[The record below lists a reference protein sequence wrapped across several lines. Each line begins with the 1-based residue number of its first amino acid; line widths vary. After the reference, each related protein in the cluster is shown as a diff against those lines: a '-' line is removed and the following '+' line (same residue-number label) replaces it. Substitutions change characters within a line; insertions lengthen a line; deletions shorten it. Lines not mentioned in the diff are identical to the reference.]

1 MNPKQFRLIVSL
13 TTLVFI
19 GLGAFLVLRFAQGYR
34 LDLKRKTFS
43 STGILTTTSVPEG
56 AQVWIDG
63 KLKTA
68 TDDNLNL
75 TPGDYWVK
83 IKKDGFHPWQK
94 KLIVEEQLV
103 TSAYADLFSTFPDLK
118 ALTFTGA
125 VNPVLSPDFQK
136 VVFGTATASAEKQ
149 GLWVLDLSDS
159 PLGFSREPRQIVR
172 NGENGRDFAG
182 GNYQWSP
189 DSKQVLATLNEEAI
203 NGNQVERRFLAETD
217 RLTLEKQLVS
227 LSEIELEAL
236 LGRWK
241 EEELLRKEED
251 FNSLPEKL
259 QEALSDN
266 IDSLFF
272 SPDQTKILYTATKS
286 AVIPENI
293 ISPLPA
299 SNTQPEERQIEPN
312 RTYVYDL
319 KEDKNFFILEKQ
331 PEDKFPVFSWF
342 PTSNHIFMVQTDQV
356 ELVEYDG
363 DNKIAAYSGQFEN
376 SFAFPFPDGKRI
388 LILTNISRNAPSNL
402 YAVSL
407 RWVPSTGVEPV
418 SEV

>member
-1 MNPKQFRLIVSL
+1 MNPKKFRLVVSL
-13 TTLVFI
+13 ATLIFI
-19 GLGAFLVLRFAQGYR
+19 GLGALLVLRFAQGYR

-43 STGILTTTSVPEG
+43 STGILAITSVPEG

-75 TPGDYWVK
+75 TPGDYWVE

-103 TSAYADLFSTFPDLK
+103 TSAHADLFSTFPDLN

-149 GLWVLDLSDS
+149 GLWVLNLSDS

-172 NGENGRDFAG
+172 NGENGRDFAEG
-182 GNYQWSP
+182 DYQWSP

-203 NGNQVERRFLAETD
+203 NGNQVERRFLVETD

-407 RWVPSTGVEPV
+407 R
-418 SEV
+418 

>member
-1 MNPKQFRLIVSL
+1 MNPKQFRLVVSL
-13 TTLVFI
+13 ATLIFI

-43 STGILTTTSVPEG
+43 STGILTVTSIPEG

-75 TPGDYWVK
+75 TPGDYWVE

-149 GLWVLDLSDS
+149 GLWVLDLSGS

-172 NGENGRDFAG
+172 NSENGRDFSKG
-182 GNYQWSP
+182 DYQWSP
-189 DSKQVLATLNEEAI
+189 DSKQVLVTLSEEAI
-203 NGNQVERRFLAETD
+203 NGNQVERRFLIEAS
-217 RLTLEKQLVS
+217 RLTLEKRLVN

-236 LGRWK
+236 LERWQ
-241 EEELLRKEED
+241 EEKLLREKES
-251 FNSLPEKL
+251 FSLLPEKL
-259 QEALSDN
+259 QKALNDN
-266 IDSLFF
+266 IGSFFF
-272 SPDQTKILYTATKS
+272 SPDQTKILYTATES

-293 ISPLPA
+293 IPPLPA

-312 RTYVYDL
+312 QVYVYDL

-331 PEDKFPVFSWF
+331 PEDKFPIFSWF
-342 PTSNHIFMVQTDQV
+342 PTSNHIFLVQTDQV
-356 ELVEYDG
+356 ELIEYDG
-363 DNKIAAYSGQFEN
+363 ANKIAAYSGQFEN

-388 LILTNISRNAPSNL
+388 LILTSISKNAPPNL

-407 RWVPSTGVEPV
+407 R
-418 SEV
+418 

>member
-1 MNPKQFRLIVSL
+1 MNPKKFRLVVSL
-13 TTLVFI
+13 ATLIFI

-43 STGILTTTSVPEG
+43 STGILAITSVPEG

-75 TPGDYWVK
+75 TPGDYWVE

-103 TSAYADLFSTFPDLK
+103 TSAHADLFSTFPDLN

-203 NGNQVERRFLAETD
+203 NGNQVERRFLVETD

-286 AVIPENI
+286 AVIPKNI

-312 RTYVYDL
+312 RAYVYDL

-342 PTSNHIFMVQTDQV
+342 STSNHIFIVQTDQV

-407 RWVPSTGVEPV
+407 R
-418 SEV
+418 

>member
-68 TDDNLNL
+68 TDDNLDL
-75 TPGDYWVK
+75 TPGDYWVE
-83 IKKDGFHPWQK
+83 IKKDGFHSWQK

-136 VVFGTATASAEKQ
+136 VVFGTATASAEKR
-149 GLWVLDLSDS
+149 GLWVLDLSGS
-159 PLGFSREPRQIVR
+159 PLGFSREPSQIVK
-172 NGENGRDFAG
+172 NSESGRDFSK

-189 DSKQVLATLNEEAI
+189 DSKQVLATLSEKAI
-203 NGNQVERRFLAETD
+203 NGNQVERRFLIEAN

-236 LGRWK
+236 LGRWQ
-241 EEELLRKEED
+241 EEELLREKES
-251 FNSLPEKL
+251 FSLLPEKL
-259 QEALSDN
+259 QKALSGN
-266 IDSLFF
+266 IDSFFF

-299 SNTQPEERQIEPN
+299 SNTQPEERQIEPS
-312 RTYVYDL
+312 RIYVYDL

-331 PEDKFPVFSWF
+331 PEDKFPAFSWF
-342 PTSNHIFMVQTDQV
+342 STSNHIFLVQTDQV

-363 DNKIAAYSGQFEN
+363 TNKIAAYSGQFEN

-388 LILTNISRNAPSNL
+388 LILTSISKNAPPNL

-407 RWVPSTGVEPV
+407 R
-418 SEV
+418 

>member
-1 MNPKQFRLIVSL
+1 MNPKQFRLVVSL
-13 TTLVFI
+13 ATLAFI
-19 GLGAFLVLRFAQGYR
+19 GLGAFLVLKFAQGYR

-56 AQVWIDG
+56 AQVWINS

-68 TDDNLNL
+68 TNDNLNL
-75 TPGDYWVK
+75 TPGDYWVE
-83 IKKDGFHPWQK
+83 IKKDGFHSWQK

-103 TSAYADLFSTFPDLK
+103 TSAHADLFSTFPDLK

-159 PLGFSREPRQIVR
+159 PLGFSREPRQVVR
-172 NGENGRDFAG
+172 NSENGRDFAEG
-182 GNYQWSP
+182 DYQWSP
-189 DSKQVLATLNEEAI
+189 DSKQVLASLGEEAI
-203 NGNQVERRFLAETD
+203 NGNQVQRHFLIEAD
-217 RLTLEKQLVS
+217 RLILEKQLVS

-236 LGRWK
+236 LERWT
-241 EEELLRKEED
+241 EEKLLRKEED
-251 FNSLPEKL
+251 FNSLPAKL
-259 QEALSDN
+259 REALSDN

-286 AVIPENI
+286 AIIPKNI
-293 ISPLPA
+293 IPPLPA
-299 SNTQPEERQIEPN
+299 SNTQPEERQIEPS
-312 RTYVYDL
+312 RVYVYDL

-331 PEDKFPVFSWF
+331 PEDKFPTFSWF
-342 PTSNHIFMVQTDQV
+342 PTSNHIFLVQTDQA

-363 DNKIAAYSGQFEN
+363 ANKIAAYSGQFEN

-388 LILTNISRNAPSNL
+388 LILTNISKNSPSNL

-407 RWVPSTGVEPV
+407 R
-418 SEV
+418 

>member
-1 MNPKQFRLIVSL
+1 MNPKKFRLVVSL
-13 TTLVFI
+13 ATLIFI

-43 STGILTTTSVPEG
+43 STGILAITSVPEG

-75 TPGDYWVK
+75 TPGDYWVE

-103 TSAYADLFSTFPDLK
+103 TSAHADLFSTFPDLN

-149 GLWVLDLSDS
+149 GLWVLNLSDS

-172 NGENGRDFAG
+172 NGENGRDFAEG
-182 GNYQWSP
+182 DYQWSP

-203 NGNQVERRFLAETD
+203 NGNQVERRFLVETD

-407 RWVPSTGVEPV
+407 R
-418 SEV
+418 